1 METIIFKRES
11 NKFDDIIKNT
21 NIKPFLLTVLTWNQH
36 CFIQLKQVK
45 GVEKIVSYIGI
56 KFGDSILKQPL
67 SKDYTP
73 IDGVDYD
80 AKIPSHLKGQ
90 RRK

>member
-11 NKFDDIIKNT
+11 NKFDDIIKDK
-21 NIKPFLLTVLTWNQH
+21 NIKPFLLNVLTWNEH
-36 CFIQLKQVK
+36 CFIQLKEIK

-56 KFGDSILKQPL
+56 KFGDSVLKQPL
-67 SKDYTP
+67 TKDYTP
-73 IDGVDYD
+73 IDGVDYRS
-80 AKIPSHLKGQ
+80 KVPEHLKGQ